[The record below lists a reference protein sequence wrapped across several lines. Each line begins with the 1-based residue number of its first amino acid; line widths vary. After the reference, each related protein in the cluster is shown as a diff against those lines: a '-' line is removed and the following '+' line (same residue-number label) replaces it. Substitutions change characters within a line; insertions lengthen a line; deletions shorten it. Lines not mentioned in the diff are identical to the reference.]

1 MLYLVIFDL
10 TNSDEEKTIKVE
22 EIPSY
27 DKIEEGALPDHIQP
41 LSSNE
46 VEEKEDDLTLQG
58 IPSRHNRPLTS
69 NDI

>member
-10 TNSDEEKTIKVE
+10 TNSDEEKIIKVE

-27 DKIEEGALPDHIQP
+27 DMIEEGALSDHILP
-41 LSSNE
+41 LSSKE

-58 IPSRHNRPLTS
+58 IPSRHN
-69 NDI
+69 